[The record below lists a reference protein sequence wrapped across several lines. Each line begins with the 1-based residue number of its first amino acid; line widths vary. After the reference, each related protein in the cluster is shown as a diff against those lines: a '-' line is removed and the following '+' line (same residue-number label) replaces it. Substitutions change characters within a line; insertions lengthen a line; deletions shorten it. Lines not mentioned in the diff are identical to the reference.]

1 MRIKLVY
8 LFILLVTAVYSQ
20 DKKTYYYYRPEADC
34 GTELVFNP
42 GIVILNGTFDILR
55 NGAHSK
61 NILEQKYFK
70 GMKNVWWNITHPI
83 ENVKQ
88 YGWKNFIGQEVI
100 PLSMD
105 KEKARYL
112 PNYMHHV
119 FGSGM
124 IYKKMAEWY
133 DYHGIKYPHLASFAT
148 SMFYHYMNEAL
159 ENGGY
164 QGSNTD
170 PIADLLIFDP
180 LGMILF
186 NFDFIN
192 RFFSKTVTLD
202 DWGLQPVYNP
212 WSHKIENAGQQFIL
226 KYQLPFADKFS
237 VFTYWGINGISGLTY
252 TYKNEHNISL
262 GIGQVV
268 NRLDPNLLRKSRFMT
283 PELDGAV
290 GMFYDRNHSLLLS
303 VLISGP
309 RMYNA
314 RINIYPG
321 LLDFTWFNPGFYLGF
336 GEWDHFILGLTLAHI
351 PVGLSAGS
359 GH

>member
-1 MRIKLVY
+1 MRRQAGINCQTLLKRLTGSGLSYKGLITNLRIKLVY
-8 LFILLVTAVYSQ
+8 LLILLVTAVYSQ

-133 DYHGIKYPHLASFAT
+133 DYHGIKLMPT
-148 SMFYHYMNEAL
+148 YHPAY
-159 ENGGY
+159 
-164 QGSNTD
+164 
-170 PIADLLIFDP
+170 
-180 LGMILF
+180 
-186 NFDFIN
+186 
-192 RFFSKTVTLD
+192 
-202 DWGLQPVYNP
+202 
-212 WSHKIENAGQQFIL
+212 
-226 KYQLPFADKFS
+226 
-237 VFTYWGINGISGLTY
+237 
-252 TYKNEHNISL
+252 
-262 GIGQVV
+262 
-268 NRLDPNLLRKSRFMT
+268 LLR
-283 PELDGAV
+283 
-290 GMFYDRNHSLLLS
+290 
-303 VLISGP
+303 
-309 RMYNA
+309 
-314 RINIYPG
+314 
-321 LLDFTWFNPGFYLGF
+321 NPGGKKDV
-336 GEWDHFILGLTLAHI
+336 WDDMKMVAKELGLEI
-351 PVGLSAGS
+351 PTRK
-359 GH
+359 